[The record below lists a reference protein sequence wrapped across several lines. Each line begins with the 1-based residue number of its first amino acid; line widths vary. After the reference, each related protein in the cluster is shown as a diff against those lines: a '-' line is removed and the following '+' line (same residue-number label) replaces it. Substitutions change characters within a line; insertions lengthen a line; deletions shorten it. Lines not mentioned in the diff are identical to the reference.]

1 MKLKTFNYIKKNSRT
16 LIIGDIENKKR
27 MLQKRYSFFIQYFEI
42 ERNQTPILSVLIKNR
57 QMGFGQ
63 WMKLF

>member
-42 ERNQTPILSVLIKNR
+42 ERNQTPILSVLIKTDRWDLDN
-57 QMGFGQ
+57 G
-63 WMKLF
+63 